1 MRSGIY
7 RMRRSTTTEYCDGYG
22 SPFRYRRNPAEIAKK
37 IKGWIDA
44 DGYIRPGLT
53 IKELSDVLHTNRTY
67 LSGYIKTTYDMSF
80 RDWIIGLRIE
90 YAKRLLAR
98 YPRLTIADISEKSGF
113 LSPSHFIR
121 LFKENA
127 GCTPVKWRKTE
138 AE

>member
-1 MRSGIY
+1 
-7 RMRRSTTTEYCDGYG
+7 
-22 SPFRYRRNPAEIAKK
+22 
-37 IKGWIDA
+37 
-44 DGYIRPGLT
+44 
-53 IKELSDVLHTNRTY
+53 
-67 LSGYIKTTYDMSF
+67 
-80 RDWIIGLRIE
+80 
-90 YAKRLLAR
+90 LAR

>member
-1 MRSGIY
+1 M
-7 RMRRSTTTEYCDGYG
+7 
-22 SPFRYRRNPAEIAKK
+22 AKK

-127 GCTPVKWRKTE
+127 GCTPVKWKKTE

>member
-1 MRSGIY
+1 MCFIPTAPTCPGTSKL
-7 RMRRSTTTEYCDGYG
+7 RMTCR
-22 SPFRYRRNPAEIAKK
+22 
-37 IKGWIDA
+37 
-44 DGYIRPGLT
+44 
-53 IKELSDVLHTNRTY
+53 
-67 LSGYIKTTYDMSF
+67 F
-80 RDWIIGLRIE
+80 RDWITGLRIE

-127 GCTPVKWRKTE
+127 GCTPKWRKTE

>member
-1 MRSGIY
+1 M
-7 RMRRSTTTEYCDGYG
+7 
-22 SPFRYRRNPAEIAKK
+22 
-37 IKGWIDA
+37 
-44 DGYIRPGLT
+44 
-53 IKELSDVLHTNRTY
+53 LHTNRTY

-80 RDWIIGLRIE
+80 RDWIIGLRIRICE
-90 YAKRLLAR
+90 TSPCA
-98 YPRLTIADISEKSGF
+98 ISEVDDSRHLREIRF